1 MARIDRFV
9 CALRHVQDLVLLCLI
24 VAALVAARDDSGGVD
39 PRPAIGFHLGQ
50 SYGTAAAHLAN
61 GTVIELAKVDGSP
74 AYRAF
79 MQHELLRQQDS
90 DLFAAPPRTPATRA
104 QLAWLL
110 NEYLGF
116 EDEAE
121 VLAVMLRALR
131 TASEEAL
138 GAEPLP
144 ATVVLGAPYMRA
156 WQDEETSDRSIV
168 ARARRLAGL
177 PHIQVQNMD
186 PVYLAEAHAVLAA
199 NGQELCQH
207 RRCYGSLLSK
217 QDPFR
222 REVIYLISLTDQS
235 LYTSFQL
242 ATCYFLTPVGGRLGT
257 INPDFGLRKQDHT
270 FSRDDDFWYEFEEYV
285 VARWVDH
292 AADGDNYRGSY
303 TVLLAG
309 EGADDA
315 KFQRAVEKAM
325 ARIAVGSPDAE
336 RETGPPPRV
345 SLLVS
350 QDPSFAAARGVALWR
365 RTMMDGKYCADF
377 DEPAGWEEDEGD
389 VYRDEL

>member
-1 MARIDRFV
+1 MST
-9 CALRHVQDLVLLCLI
+9 LI
-24 VAALVAARDDSGGVD
+24 NTL
-39 PRPAIGFHLGQ
+39 
-50 SYGTAAAHLAN
+50 
-61 GTVIELAKVDGSP
+61 
-74 AYRAF
+74 
-79 MQHELLRQQDS
+79 
-90 DLFAAPPRTPATRA
+90 
-104 QLAWLL
+104 
-110 NEYLGF
+110 
-116 EDEAE
+116 
-121 VLAVMLRALR
+121 
-131 TASEEAL
+131 
-138 GAEPLP
+138 
-144 ATVVLGAPYMRA
+144 
-156 WQDEETSDRSIV
+156 
-168 ARARRLAGL
+168 
-177 PHIQVQNMD
+177 
-186 PVYLAEAHAVLAA
+186 
-199 NGQELCQH
+199 
-207 RRCYGSLLSK
+207 LLSLT
-217 QDPFR
+217 R
-222 REVIYLISLTDQS
+222 SSLTDQS

-257 INPDFGLRKQDHT
+257 INPDFGLRRQDHT
-270 FSRDDDFWYEFEEYV
+270 FSRDDDFWHEFEEYV